1 MNEDEDL
8 SGSEEMQEKGFRVIS
23 KGTDV
28 PDQVAF
34 DDHGLI
40 KNLNIQNVKMVSV
53 NVWYTNKHQISTI
66 QVIYSN
72 GKDCFMGNRTANIT
86 GDMEKEVLQV
96 DEGDYIKNIMGSFS
110 KKGAIEFLAFNSLKG
125 KAKQFGKELING
137 LNFSLSLSKK

>member
-1 MNEDEDL
+1 
-8 SGSEEMQEKGFRVIS
+8 
-23 KGTDV
+23 
-28 PDQVAF
+28 
-34 DDHGLI
+34 
-40 KNLNIQNVKMVSV
+40 MVSV

-72 GKDCFMGNRTANIT
+72 GKDCFMGNRTASIT

-96 DEGDYIKNIMGSFS
+96 EEGDYIKNIMGSFS